1 MSIFTSA
8 DILLPKAADMEK
20 WSVIACDQFTSQ
32 KDYWIKAHETVG
44 DAPSALKLIMPEAE
58 LPAEEGR
65 IDAINAEMKAYLENG
80 IFEEKNN
87 SFIYV
92 ERTLNNGKIRKGL
105 VGMIDLEE
113 YDYNAGSVSA
123 IRATEK
129 TVIERIPPRVN
140 IRRGASLELP
150 HVLLLC
156 DDEERMM
163 IEPLGVSRR
172 GLPLVYDFELM
183 QGGGHISG
191 WLVTG
196 LPLRALKSRIEDYE
210 KKAAAKGLIYAVGD
224 GNHSLAAAKACYMEN
239 KRPEARYALVEL
251 ENIHDE
257 AQEFEP
263 IHRIVT
269 GTDTEKLI
277 EAFKKLDDEH
287 GTEVRWYAGEKCGT
301 VRAAGLPVGTVQ
313 GFLDAYLAE
322 NPGETDY
329 IHGDDVTIELS
340 KQENAVGFV
349 LPPVE
354 KAAFFDSISENG
366 TLPRKTFSMGSAN
379 EKRYYLEAKKI

>member
-32 KDYWIKAHETVG
+32 KDYWVKAHETVG

-80 IFEEKNN
+80 IFEEKKN

-313 GFLDAYLAE
+313 SFLDTYLSE

-354 KAAFFDSISENG
+354 KAAFFDSIAENG

>member
-80 IFEEKNN
+80 IFEEKKN

-301 VRAAGLPVGTVQ
+301 VRVAGLPVGTVQ

-354 KAAFFDSISENG
+354 KAAFFDSIAENG

>member
-80 IFEEKNN
+80 IFEEKKN

-224 GNHSLAAAKACYMEN
+224 GNHSLAAAKSCYMEN

-301 VRAAGLPVGTVQ
+301 VRVAGLPVGTVQ

-354 KAAFFDSISENG
+354 KAAFFDSIAENG

>member
-80 IFEEKNN
+80 IFEEKKN

-313 GFLDAYLAE
+313 GFLDAYLAG

-354 KAAFFDSISENG
+354 KAAFFDSIAENG

>member
-8 DILLPKAADMEK
+8 DILLPKDADMEK

-80 IFEEKNN
+80 IFEEKKN

-301 VRAAGLPVGTVQ
+301 VRVAGLPVGTVQ

-354 KAAFFDSISENG
+354 KAAFFDSIAENG

>member
-58 LPAEEGR
+58 LPAEECR

-80 IFEEKNN
+80 IFEEKKN

-301 VRAAGLPVGTVQ
+301 VRVAGLPVGTVQ

-354 KAAFFDSISENG
+354 KAAFFDSIAENG

>member
-8 DILLPKAADMEK
+8 DILLPKDADMEK

-32 KDYWIKAHETVG
+32 KEYWVKAHELVG

-80 IFEEKNN
+80 VFEEKKN

-92 ERTLNNGKIRKGL
+92 ERTLNNGEIRKGL

-123 IRATEK
+123 VRATEK

-156 DDEERMM
+156 DDEERM
-163 IEPLGVSRR
+163 IIDPLSVGRR
-172 GLPLVYDFELM
+172 ALPLVYDFDLM

-191 WLVTG
+191 WLVSG
-196 LPLRALKSRIEDYE
+196 LALRALKSRIEDYE
-210 KKAAAKGLIYAVGD
+210 KKAAAKGLVYAVGD
-224 GNHSLAAAKACYMEN
+224 GNHSLAAAKACYEEN
-239 KRPEARYALVEL
+239 KRAEARFALVEL

-269 GTDTEKLI
+269 GTDAEKLI
-277 EAFKKLDDEH
+277 AAFGELNNDT
-287 GTEVRWYAGEKCGT
+287 GTAVKWFAGDKSGEVR
-301 VRAAGLPVGTVQ
+301 VSGLPVGTVQ
-313 GFLDAYLAE
+313 TFLDTYLAE
-322 NPGETDY
+322 NAGEIDY
-329 IHGDDVTIELS
+329 IHGDEVVTELS
-340 KQENAVGFV
+340 KQENAVGFI

-354 KAAFFDSISENG
+354 KNAFFLSIAENG